1 MCCYYHSRVRLRCG
15 RVVHV
20 CIETEL
26 VAQAQLDVQL
36 LMLDLDVLVQRALG
50 AVRAL
55 AGLHGTPVMPLYL
68 IGSPPEALLPVVLQ
82 LLALLDL
89 LTLLLQLIEPGGEL
103 VALVEEL
110 AHLGE
115 EDGVGEEEAAELV
128 IEAKIV
134 VLDLGSHVD
143 YYR

>member
-1 MCCYYHSRVRLRCG
+1 MRLRCG

-20 CIETEL
+20 CIEAEL

-50 AVRAL
+50 TVGAL

-89 LTLLLQLIEPGGEL
+89 LALLLQLIESGGEL

>member
-20 CIETEL
+20 CIEAEL

-36 LMLDLDVLVQRALG
+36 LVLDLDVLVQRALG
-50 AVRAL
+50 AVGAL

-89 LTLLLQLIEPGGEL
+89 LALLLQLIEPGGEL

>member
-1 MCCYYHSRVRLRCG
+1 MRLRCG

-20 CIETEL
+20 CIEAEL

-36 LMLDLDVLVQRALG
+36 LVLDLDVLVQRALG

-89 LTLLLQLIEPGGEL
+89 LALLLQLIEPGGEL

>member
-1 MCCYYHSRVRLRCG
+1 MRLRCG

-36 LMLDLDVLVQRALG
+36 LVLDLDVLVQRALG

-89 LTLLLQLIEPGGEL
+89 LALLLQLIEPGGEL

>member
-36 LMLDLDVLVQRALG
+36 LVLDLDVLVQRALG

-89 LTLLLQLIEPGGEL
+89 LALLLQLIEPGGEL

>member
-1 MCCYYHSRVRLRCG
+1 MRLRCG

-36 LMLDLDVLVQRALG
+36 LVLDLDVLVQRALG
-50 AVRAL
+50 AVGAL

-89 LTLLLQLIEPGGEL
+89 LALLLQLIEPGGEL

>member
-50 AVRAL
+50 AVGAL

-89 LTLLLQLIEPGGEL
+89 LALLLQLIEPG
-103 VALVEEL
+103 
-110 AHLGE
+110 
-115 EDGVGEEEAAELV
+115 
-128 IEAKIV
+128 
-134 VLDLGSHVD
+134 
-143 YYR
+143 

>member
-1 MCCYYHSRVRLRCG
+1 M
-15 RVVHV
+15 VHV
-20 CIETEL
+20 CIEAEL

-36 LMLDLDVLVQRALG
+36 LVLDLDVLVQRALG